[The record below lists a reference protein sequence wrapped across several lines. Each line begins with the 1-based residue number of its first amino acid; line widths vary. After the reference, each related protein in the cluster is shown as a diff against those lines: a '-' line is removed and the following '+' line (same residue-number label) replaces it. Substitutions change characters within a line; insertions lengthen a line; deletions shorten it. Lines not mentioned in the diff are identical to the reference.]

1 MLMQFFPSSE
11 SCFAKM
17 KNSLYH
23 AKHMFYF
30 GTNRGFRMFDCLEQL
45 ELFAACFLQLR
56 RTLVDKI
63 PNRLLFV
70 VNKDGI
76 LLFLCA
82 QIPAVSINFLLRFLK
97 KIDDF
102 VAVVHI
108 GGCCFQRMNQSA
120 VRIHADVLLVA
131 EVPLV
136 ALFSLCGIALD
147 ICKSS
152 LPVRGTEINF
162 LRPHTKGQVPAGN
175 PA

>member
-1 MLMQFFPSSE
+1 
-11 SCFAKM
+11 
-17 KNSLYH
+17 
-23 AKHMFYF
+23 
-30 GTNRGFRMFDCLEQL
+30 MFDCLEQL

-136 ALFSLCGIALD
+136 ALFDGMSFRITLLFFVEACPS
-147 ICKSS
+147 SS
-152 LPVRGTEINF
+152 LIRLIVNCFFTSLLYLFPDLF
-162 LRPHTKGQVPAGN
+162 AVPSLYWIA
-175 PA
+175 